1 MCEWFLCE
9 MRENWR
15 IPVHTFVLFFLSP
28 HPHCTYQS
36 FTNNAVLLMLSFF
49 IDVTDN
55 SLSYDFL
62 KKILLDLFFSF
73 IFTPH
78 LQIFWEDMIFC
89 IYLGGGCLVFS
100 VWVYGSKLYCSK
112 KIQKFLYTYMK
123 GFNYVLFINW
133 IYIGKWI
140 KYIQPIQN
148 LTFHNFSCCIFLI
161 KKKIYSIFW
170 LIQNWEFIEYM
181 LLKSLYAF
189 RYFKGF
195 FFYSFS
201 DIFE

>member
-148 LTFHNFSCCIFLI
+148 LTFHNFSCSIFLI
-161 KKKIYSIFW
+161 KKKNLFNILIDSKLRIYRIYAF
-170 LIQNWEFIEYM
+170 E
-181 LLKSLYAF
+181 KSLC
-189 RYFKGF
+189 
-195 FFYSFS
+195 
-201 DIFE
+201 I